1 MSVFTVFPWSSIVS
15 KLAHHCTRIQQ
26 NKKKVTRTTKH
37 DHHKHKK
44 GHPRRLAR
52 AHSGR
57 IRCRGMDGAE
67 DVPKHV
73 SPVPRLHTRTLRDA
87 HFCTYASTHAR
98 THARTQRFRTRS
110 ANFFAHASAQHN
122 TCVRVCCCHLILP
135 FPLAPLRST
144 RTTTNES
151 QGCFEIWVR
160 GTFFWW

>member
-37 DHHKHKK
+37 DHHTHKK

-98 THARTQRFRTRS
+98 THARNDS
-110 ANFFAHASAQHN
+110 APGAPISLLTLRPN
-122 TCVRVCCCHLILP
+122 TTRVCAYVVATSFFLSLSLLCAP
-135 FPLAPLRST
+135 PERPLMSHRAVSG
-144 RTTTNES
+144 S
-151 QGCFEIWVR
+151 G
-160 GTFFWW
+160 